1 VDGLSRAPETRK
13 TKRRQRMK
21 RFRWLAVAAALFMVT
36 GVALAGTLEDIA
48 QRGELIVACQTQG
61 PPFSFIDKNGKR
73 SGSSIEL
80 CELMAKEMGVKV
92 KFLDFDWDGL
102 IPALLS
108 KKADILA
115 ADMTPTLKRA
125 MKIAF
130 SKPFIYT
137 GSVVFVKAD
146 SPIKTLADAK
156 KAGLKTAVLLGS
168 TGETDAKKIFPQAEL
183 KSYKGGGP
191 LLIDAV
197 LKGHA
202 DFGVNDSSA
211 VVGQMSNFPPNSLRV
226 LPDMISKLPLAF
238 AVRYDSP
245 DLLEWM
251 NLFFLH
257 KELSGELGK
266 NLDYWVNSLDW
277 KKDH

>member
-1 VDGLSRAPETRK
+1 
-13 TKRRQRMK
+13 MK
-21 RFRWLAVAAALFMVT
+21 RVKWLIALVMVVGFAT
-36 GVALAGTLEDIA
+36 MSVAGTLEEIA
-48 QRGELIVACQTQG
+48 QRGELRVACQTQG

-73 SGSSIEL
+73 AGSSIEL
-80 CELMAKEMGVKV
+80 CEMLAKDMGVKV
-92 KFLDFDWDGL
+92 TFLDFDWDGL

-115 ADMTPTLKRA
+115 ADMTPTIKRA
-125 MKIAF
+125 MKIGF
-130 SKPFIYT
+130 TKPFIYT

-146 SPIKTLADAK
+146 SPIKTVEDAK

-168 TGETDAKKIFPQAEL
+168 TGETDAKNSFPKAEL

-197 LKGHA
+197 LQGQA

-211 VVGQMSNFPPNSLRV
+211 VIGQMSNYPPNSLRV
-226 LPDMISKLPLAF
+226 LPDLLSKLPLAF
-238 AVRYDSP
+238 AVRYDSQ
-245 DLLEWM
+245 DLLELV
-251 NLFFLH
+251 NLFFLNAGLDGRL
-257 KELSGELGK
+257 EQ
-266 NLDYWVNSLDW
+266 NLNYWVNTLDW

>member
-1 VDGLSRAPETRK
+1 
-13 TKRRQRMK
+13 MK
-21 RFRWLAVAAALFMVT
+21 NWKWLCVVAASVFVIGLT
-36 GVALAGTLEDIA
+36 GVAKAGTLEDIA
-48 QRGELIVACQTQG
+48 QRGELRVACQTQG
-61 PPFSFIDKNGKR
+61 PPFSFIDKNGNR
-73 SGSSIEL
+73 TGSSIEL
-80 CELMAKEMGVKV
+80 CKLMAAEMGVKV
-92 KFLDFDWDGL
+92 NFLDYDWDGL

-130 SKPFIYT
+130 SDPFMYT
-137 GSVVFVKAD
+137 GSVVFTKAD
-146 SPIKTLADAK
+146 GAIKSIEDCK
-156 KAGLKTAVLLGS
+156 KPGIKIAVLLGS
-168 TGETDAKKIFPQAEL
+168 TGETDAKKAFPNAEL

-202 DFGVNDSSA
+202 DIGVNDGSA
-211 VVGQMSNFPPNSLRV
+211 VTGGLASFPPNSIRIFEGML
-226 LPDMISKLPLAF
+226 SKSPLAF
-238 AVRYDSP
+238 AVRYDSG
-245 DLLEWM
+245 DLLEWI

-257 KELSGELGK
+257 ISLDGRLDQ
-266 NLDYWVNSLDW
+266 NLNYWVNTMDW

>member
-1 VDGLSRAPETRK
+1 MKHVKWLGVLLTVLMLSGP
-13 TKRRQRMK
+13 
-21 RFRWLAVAAALFMVT
+21 AV
-36 GVALAGTLEDIA
+36 AGTLDEIA

-61 PPFSFIDKNGKR
+61 PPFSFVDKNGKR
-73 SGSSIEL
+73 AGSSIEL

-92 KFLDFDWDGL
+92 KFLDYDWDGL

-130 SKPFIYT
+130 SKPFMYT
-137 GSVVFVKAD
+137 GSVVFIKAD
-146 SPIKTLADAK
+146 SPIKTVADAK
-156 KAGLKTAVLLGS
+156 KAGLKAAVLLGS
-168 TGETDAKKIFPQAEL
+168 TGETDAKNSFPQAEL

-211 VVGQMSNFPPNSLRV
+211 VIGQMANFPPNSIRI
-226 LPDMISKLPLAF
+226 LPDMLSKLPLAF
-238 AVRYDSP
+238 AVRYDSM
-245 DLLEWM
+245 DLLEWI

-257 KELSGELGK
+257 AGLNGELEK
-266 NLDYWVNSLDW
+266 NLNYWVNSLDW

>member
-1 VDGLSRAPETRK
+1 MNRK
-13 TKRRQRMK
+13 RSL
-21 RFRWLAVAAALFMVT
+21 RWLLAAVLVIGMVS
-36 GVALAGTLEDIA
+36 GASAGTLDEIA
-48 QRGELIVACQTQG
+48 QRGELRVACQTQG
-61 PPFSFIDKNGKR
+61 PPFSFIDKNGER
-73 SGSSIEL
+73 AGSSIEL
-80 CELMAKEMGVKV
+80 CKLMAEEMGVKV
-92 KFLDFDWDGL
+92 VFLDYDWDGL

-125 MKIAF
+125 MKISF
-130 SKPFIYT
+130 TDPFIYT
-137 GSVVFVKAD
+137 GSVVFVKQD
-146 SPIKTLADAK
+146 SPIKTIEDAK
-156 KAGLKTAVLLGS
+156 KPGLKAAVLLGA
-168 TGETDAKKIFPQAEL
+168 TGETDAKNAFPQAEL

-202 DFGVNDSSA
+202 DFGVNDGSA
-211 VVGQMSNFPPNSLRV
+211 VRGQVASFPPGSVRILAGQ
-226 LPDMISKLPLAF
+226 LTKSPLAF

-245 DLLEWM
+245 DLREWT
-251 NLFFLH
+251 NLFFLTIN
-257 KELSGELGK
+257 LDGRMDK

>member
-1 VDGLSRAPETRK
+1 
-13 TKRRQRMK
+13 MK
-21 RFRWLAVAAALFMVT
+21 KISVMMAFLMILGIASVAAA
-36 GVALAGTLEDIA
+36 GTLDEIA
-48 QRGELIVACQTQG
+48 QRGELRIACQTQG

-73 SGSSIEL
+73 TGSSIEL
-80 CELMAKEMGVKV
+80 AEMLAKDMGVKAV
-92 KFLDFDWDGL
+92 FLDFDWDGL

-115 ADMTPTLKRA
+115 ADMTPTIKRA

-130 SKPFIYT
+130 SKPFMYT
-137 GSVVFVKAD
+137 GSVVFVKAN
-146 SPIKTLADAK
+146 SPIKTVADAR
-156 KAGLKTAVLLGS
+156 KAGLKAAVLLGS
-168 TGETDAKKIFPQAEL
+168 TGEIDAKKFFPAAEL

-197 LKGHA
+197 LQGQA

-211 VVGQMSNFPPNSLRV
+211 VVGQMANFPPNSIRI

-238 AVRYDSP
+238 AVRYDST
-245 DLLEWM
+245 DLLELV
-251 NLFFLH
+251 NLFLLNAGLDGRL
-257 KELSGELGK
+257 EQ
-266 NLDYWVNSLDW
+266 NLNYWVNTLEW

>member
-1 VDGLSRAPETRK
+1 MKHVKWLGVLLTVLMLSGP
-13 TKRRQRMK
+13 
-21 RFRWLAVAAALFMVT
+21 AV
-36 GVALAGTLEDIA
+36 AGTLDEIA

-61 PPFSFIDKNGKR
+61 PPFSFVDKNGKR
-73 SGSSIEL
+73 AGSSIEL

-92 KFLDFDWDGL
+92 KFLDYDWDGL

-130 SKPFIYT
+130 SKPFMYT

-146 SPIKTLADAK
+146 SPIKTVADAK
-156 KAGLKTAVLLGS
+156 KAGLKAAVLLGS
-168 TGETDAKKIFPQAEL
+168 TGETDAKNSFPQAEL

-211 VVGQMSNFPPNSLRV
+211 VIGQMANFPPNSIRI
-226 LPDMISKLPLAF
+226 LPDMLSKLPLAF
-238 AVRYDSP
+238 AVRYDSM
-245 DLLEWM
+245 DLLEWI

-257 KELSGELGK
+257 AGLNGELEK
-266 NLDYWVNSLDW
+266 NLNYWVNSLDW

>member
-1 VDGLSRAPETRK
+1 MNRLKLISI
-13 TKRRQRMK
+13 
-21 RFRWLAVAAALFMVT
+21 FVAI
-36 GVALAGTLEDIA
+36 GVAGLLSSAAAGTLDEIA
-48 QRGELIVACQTQG
+48 QRGELRVACQTQG
-61 PPFSFIDKNGKR
+61 PPFSFVDKNGKR
-73 SGSSIEL
+73 TGSSIDL
-80 CELMAKEMGVKV
+80 CEMMGKEMGVKV
-92 KFLDFDWDGL
+92 TYQDYDWDGL

-130 SKPFIYT
+130 SNPFMYT

-146 SPIKTLADAK
+146 SPIKSLPDAK
-156 KAGLKTAVLLGS
+156 KEGMKIAVLLGS
-168 TGETDAKKIFPQAEL
+168 TGETDAKNLFPKAEL

-211 VVGQMSNFPPNSLRV
+211 VTGQMANFPPNSLRI

-238 AVRYDSP
+238 AVRYDSM
-245 DLLEWM
+245 DLMEWI

-257 KELSGELGK
+257 VSLDGRLDK
-266 NLDYWVNSLDW
+266 NLQYWVNSLDW

>member
-1 VDGLSRAPETRK
+1 MVRKGLKAL
-13 TKRRQRMK
+13 
-21 RFRWLAVAAALFMVT
+21 LAVVLMT
-36 GVALAGTLEDIA
+36 GLASTAYSGTLDDIA
-48 QRGELIVACQTQG
+48 QRGELRIACQTQG
-61 PPFSFIDKNGKR
+61 PPFSFVDKNGKR
-73 SGSSIEL
+73 AGSSIEF

-92 KFLDFDWDGL
+92 AFQDYDWDGL

-125 MKIAF
+125 MKIGF
-130 SKPFIYT
+130 STPFMYT
-137 GSVVFVKAD
+137 GSVVFTKAD
-146 SPIKTLADAK
+146 GPIKSMADCRK
-156 KAGLKTAVLLGS
+156 PGLKIAVLLGS
-168 TGETDAKKIFPQAEL
+168 TGETDAKNAFPSAEL

-202 DFGVNDSSA
+202 DIGVNDSSA
-211 VVGQMSNFPPNSLRV
+211 VVGQMANFPPNSLKIF
-226 LPDMISKLPLAF
+226 PDMISKLPLAF
-238 AVRYDSP
+238 AVRYDSM
-245 DLLEWM
+245 DLLEWI

-257 KELSGELGK
+257 ISLDGRLDK
-266 NLDYWVNSLDW
+266 NINYWVNTLDW

>member
-1 VDGLSRAPETRK
+1 
-13 TKRRQRMK
+13 MK
-21 RFRWLAVAAALFMVT
+21 RVKWLIAFLMVIGFASVAV
-36 GVALAGTLEDIA
+36 AGTLEEIA
-48 QRGELIVACQTQG
+48 QRGELRVACQTQG

-73 SGSSIEL
+73 TGSSIEL

-92 KFLDFDWDGL
+92 TFLDFDWDGL

-125 MKIAF
+125 MRIGF
-130 SKPFIYT
+130 SKPFMFT
-137 GSVVFVKAD
+137 GSVVFVKSD
-146 SPIKTLADAK
+146 SPIKSVADAK
-156 KAGLKTAVLLGS
+156 KAGLKSAVLLGS
-168 TGETDAKKIFPQAEL
+168 TGETDAKKFFPTAEL

-197 LKGHA
+197 LQGQA

-211 VVGQMSNFPPNSLRV
+211 VIGQMANFPPNSIRV

-238 AVRYDSP
+238 AVRYDSM
-245 DLLEWM
+245 DLMEWV

-257 KELSGELGK
+257 IGLDGRLDQ
-266 NLDYWVNSLDW
+266 NLNYWVNSLDW

>member
-1 VDGLSRAPETRK
+1 MALK
-13 TKRRQRMK
+13 TLK
-21 RFRWLAVAAALFMVT
+21 AL
-36 GVALAGTLEDIA
+36 VALVMVLGLMSAAQAGTLDDIA
-48 QRGELIVACQTQG
+48 QRGELRIACQTQG
-61 PPFSFIDKNGKR
+61 PPFSFVNKKGER
-73 SGSSIEL
+73 AGSSVEL
-80 CELMAKEMGVKV
+80 VKLMAEEMGVKV
-92 KFLDFDWDGL
+92 VFLDFDWDGL

-130 SKPFIYT
+130 SVPFMYT
-137 GSVVFVKAD
+137 GSVAFTKAD
-146 SPIKTLADAK
+146 SPIKSIEDCK
-156 KAGLKTAVLLGS
+156 KPGLKIAVLLGS
-168 TGETDAKKIFPQAEL
+168 TGETDAKKAFPQAEL

-211 VVGQMSNFPPNSLRV
+211 VTGQMANFPPNSIRI
-226 LPDMISKLPLAF
+226 LPDMLSKLPLAF
-238 AVRYDSP
+238 AVRYDSM
-245 DLLEWM
+245 DLLEWI

-257 KELSGELGK
+257 ISLDGRLEK
-266 NLDYWVNSLDW
+266 NLDYWVNTLDW
-277 KKDH
+277 KQDH